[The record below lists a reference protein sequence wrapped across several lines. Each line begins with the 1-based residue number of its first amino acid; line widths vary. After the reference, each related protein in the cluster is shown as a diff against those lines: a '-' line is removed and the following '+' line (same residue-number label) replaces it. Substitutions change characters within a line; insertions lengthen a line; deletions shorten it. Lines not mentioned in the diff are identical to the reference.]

1 MKNQNDLIMRIV
13 AVVLALIACGII
25 IYNQPQPVQPA
36 DPEVVPTVKLELP
49 AGTVVKT
56 KGLPGGDNQ
65 TSGGS
70 APSGLGAPAAP
81 SGRGGGGGGAG
92 GPVISSEGRG
102 ESAGR

>member
-36 DPEVVPTVKLELP
+36 DPEKVPAVKLELP

-70 APSGLGAPAAP
+70 APSAGP
-81 SGRGGGGGGAG
+81 GGGGLAPQGAG
-92 GPVISSEGRG
+92 PGGRG
-102 ESAGR
+102 VDAASAGR